1 MSSMTC
7 CVLIDGMW
15 NTVTSLMWDLIKF
28 TRRASCSFEAMQCG
42 AEILVC
48 SMLIKCS
55 LKAFE
60 IPTGLLICSPF
71 TSIKKNWLVLAW
83 LEQLP

>member
-1 MSSMTC
+1 MTC
-7 CVLIDGMW
+7 CVLIGGMW
-15 NTVTSLMWDLIKF
+15 NTVASLMWDLIKF
-28 TRRASCSFEAMQCG
+28 TRRTSCSFEAMQCG

-60 IPTGLLICSPF
+60 IPPGY
-71 TSIKKNWLVLAW
+71 
-83 LEQLP
+83 